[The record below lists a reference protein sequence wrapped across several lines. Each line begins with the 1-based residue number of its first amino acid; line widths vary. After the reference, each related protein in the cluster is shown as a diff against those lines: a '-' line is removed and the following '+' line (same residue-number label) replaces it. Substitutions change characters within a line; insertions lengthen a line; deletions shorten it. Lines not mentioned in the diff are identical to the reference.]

1 MIPRKIDLTENMD
14 FSGGNQVTFRNISR
28 SRLQELDLMSTDEYE
43 EYVLWT
49 GIFGKR
55 RHKNMKDEIF
65 GHWGTP
71 YGGEDPGICPRC
83 GKPTPIPWKKF
94 WNGLCRECFEFV
106 NGNPIPWDIPQKTA
120 VRNTVGEVFDLR

>member
-55 RHKNMKDEIF
+55 HHSNMKEEIF

-71 YGGEDPGICPRC
+71 YDGEDPDICLRC
-83 GKPTPIPWKKF
+83 GKPRPIPWKRF
-94 WNGLCRECFEFV
+94 GVGLCRECVEAI

-120 VRNTVGEVFDLR
+120 TRNTVGEVFDLR

>member
-1 MIPRKIDLTENMD
+1 MIPRQIDLTENMD

-43 EYVLWT
+43 EYTYWT
-49 GIFGKR
+49 GIFGRR
-55 RHKNMKDEIF
+55 RHKNMKDVIF

-71 YGGEDPGICPRC
+71 YGGEDPGICPGC
-83 GKPTPIPWKKF
+83 GRPTPIPWKKF
-94 WNGLCRECFEFV
+94 WNGLCRECFEAV
-106 NGNPIPWDIPQKTA
+106 NGNPIPWDIPPKTA